1 MKKKNWSSY
10 TSQASLVPSRGEGG
24 GKRAPGTKVK
34 GSLQRPSGHTGYKV
48 TMKIQNRLPK
58 EHRWLNRTESESGTD
73 KSNDKSLSLLQGLL
87 EEW

>member
-1 MKKKNWSSY
+1 MHAGSTLLDFYSK
-10 TSQASLVPSRGEGG
+10 L
-24 GKRAPGTKVK
+24 K

-73 KSNDKSLSLLQGLL
+73 KSNNKRLSLLQGLL
-87 EEW
+87 ECMSGKNVRKERVS